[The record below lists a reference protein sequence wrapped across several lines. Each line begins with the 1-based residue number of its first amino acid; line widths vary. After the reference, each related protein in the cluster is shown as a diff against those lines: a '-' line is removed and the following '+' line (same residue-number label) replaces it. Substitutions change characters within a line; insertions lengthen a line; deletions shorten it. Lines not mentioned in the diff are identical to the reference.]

1 MSRTMTLEMN
11 GNEITFVLP
20 PSDVDSERLAA
31 DSDAMVTALKTLG
44 PQFVAR
50 GFASNFVEQLSN
62 ATKALRDAIDV
73 RSKQVGRRVGTTE
86 AIVRDGERAVQLVRV
101 IDTLVRP
108 VIQSNSELLATWDNI
123 VALPRSPRSGGV
135 VVVTP
140 PASSAPTTPVAA
152 SSETVQGEKAA

>member
-1 MSRTMTLEMN
+1 MRKAR
-11 GNEITFVLP
+11 I
-20 PSDVDSERLAA
+20 DSEESSCARQI
-31 DSDAMVTALKTLG
+31 STGDAMVTALKTLG

-62 ATKALRDAIDV
+62 ATTVLRNAIDQ
-73 RSKQVGRRVGTTE
+73 RSAQVGRRTGTTA
-86 AIVRDGERAVQLVRV
+86 AIARDGRRAIQLVRV

-108 VIQSNSELLATWDNI
+108 VIESNEELLATWNNI

-140 PASSAPTTPVAA
+140 PASSVPAVPLAPGSQPVQA
-152 SSETVQGEKAA
+152 EKAAA